1 MHDIIWT
8 LCTRLLQPCRTRTSG
23 LAGLHIRSGRRDQ
36 LPLVY
41 RRRKCDHGSSNGS
54 SHHPISGKRSSQGNQ
69 AGNKGR
75 KESRPEGDRKSRQ
88 ECHRESGKESSE
100 EKTGERSRKRSNRK
114 RCRKGSERSRRE
126 SYREDGEATE
136 KSAERTAKEAVD
148 KGAKGGSKD
157 EILSTSKRQT
167 PDQNALH
174 RLAKEAEKNAKKGNP
189 ISYEKAKIL
198 DEWAREYN
206 VPQHHTAEVGS
217 GQHFP
222 GGNYMDHTHIYN
234 IHIPYE
240 YR

>member
-1 MHDIIWT
+1 M
-8 LCTRLLQPCRTRTSG
+8 
-23 LAGLHIRSGRRDQ
+23 
-36 LPLVY
+36 VY
-41 RRRKCDHGSSNGS
+41 RRSKCGHGSSNGS

-100 EKTGERSRKRSNRK
+100 EKTG
-114 RCRKGSERSRRE
+114 ERSRRE

>member
-1 MHDIIWT
+1 M
-8 LCTRLLQPCRTRTSG
+8 
-23 LAGLHIRSGRRDQ
+23 
-36 LPLVY
+36 
-41 RRRKCDHGSSNGS
+41 
-54 SHHPISGKRSSQGNQ
+54 
-69 AGNKGR
+69 
-75 KESRPEGDRKSRQ
+75 
-88 ECHRESGKESSE
+88 
-100 EKTGERSRKRSNRK
+100 
-114 RCRKGSERSRRE
+114 
-126 SYREDGEATE
+126 
-136 KSAERTAKEAVD
+136 
-148 KGAKGGSKD
+148 
-157 EILSTSKRQT
+157 
-167 PDQNALH
+167 H